1 MEILM
6 AVTNSKKTSMGLKM
20 MEYRFV
26 DRFRQDW
33 KVSQIKHRESRT
45 AKHGITANCPATAS
59 ATVFQ
64 PRSAANSLL
73 TNS

>member
-1 MEILM
+1 
-6 AVTNSKKTSMGLKM
+6 

-33 KVSQIKHRESRT
+33 KDSQIKHHEART

>member
-1 MEILM
+1 
-6 AVTNSKKTSMGLKM
+6 MGLKM

-33 KVSQIKHRESRT
+33 KVSQIKHHESRT
-45 AKHGITANCPATAS
+45 AKHGITASCSATAP